1 MAYGNGPYRASLT
14 KPEII
19 RDAAQFC
26 DTSFDVPVAKTRN
39 YTAWNGMKT
48 LLEKDY
54 VYKNGSPARYKLT
67 EAGLVVVSQL
77 VETAKKQGKELG
89 PLTEKE
95 LVVTT
100 VRVSL
105 GANSEAN
112 DIGQEVS
119 ASIEERVARLSSTMI
134 CILRLEVFSNP
145 CGSRIS

>member
-67 EAGLVVVSQL
+67 EAGLVVASQL

-89 PLTEKE
+89 PLAEKE
-95 LVVTT
+95 LVFTT
-100 VRVSL
+100 VRARIQRQMTSIRKRQLLV
-105 GANSEAN
+105 
-112 DIGQEVS
+112 
-119 ASIEERVARLSSTMI
+119 ASIKVPEA
-134 CILRLEVFSNP
+134 
-145 CGSRIS
+145 